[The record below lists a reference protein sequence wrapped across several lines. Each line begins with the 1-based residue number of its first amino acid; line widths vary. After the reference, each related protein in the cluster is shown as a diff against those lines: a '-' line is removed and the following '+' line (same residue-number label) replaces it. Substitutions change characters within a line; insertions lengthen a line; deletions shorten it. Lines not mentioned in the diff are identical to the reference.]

1 MRKYIFFII
10 FGIIFALLSCNNA
23 EHKVSKNPN
32 YNSHIPI
39 NSPYLYFFDMNSLMF
54 SYITI
59 NNLSEGKL
67 YNKVVKRNVGRETM
81 ISNFS
86 KISVSDTFLMPEP
99 INTQNAKVCLK
110 RHFIIS
116 QLDSIGVSD
125 TLSANGNVAE
135 ADRNI
140 DFEIRQP
147 IPIQLISPYIEQ
159 CSTIPYCY
167 YSQMQIEWNPDFENE
182 NGIIIIAAWQGTML
196 EGNSYQQQKY
206 HFKWVEDNGITT
218 LEDDI
223 FDGIPEGALTTLIL
237 IRASI
242 LHVIIDNSEY
252 EWWNVE
258 NANDFILFDDMSYW
272 ETWHNVYNIALSSMT
287 MFRFIL
293 IRQLP

>member
-1 MRKYIFFII
+1 
-10 FGIIFALLSCNNA
+10 
-23 EHKVSKNPN
+23 
-32 YNSHIPI
+32 
-39 NSPYLYFFDMNSLMF
+39 
-54 SYITI
+54 
-59 NNLSEGKL
+59 
-67 YNKVVKRNVGRETM
+67 
-81 ISNFS
+81 
-86 KISVSDTFLMPEP
+86 
-99 INTQNAKVCLK
+99 
-110 RHFIIS
+110 
-116 QLDSIGVSD
+116 
-125 TLSANGNVAE
+125 
-135 ADRNI
+135 
-140 DFEIRQP
+140 
-147 IPIQLISPYIEQ
+147 
-159 CSTIPYCY
+159 
-167 YSQMQIEWNPDFENE
+167 
-182 NGIIIIAAWQGTML
+182 ML